1 MRHLRLH
8 FAFKPMNLND
18 LKKNGIYSIQINVF
32 VKRIDTIQIVCFLHM
47 IYSYKTCIK
56 FNLFLYIPT
65 PLLMMQLIF
74 LLTLNQQLFCF
85 RDLHRNMIACIKQ
98 PWTYSHLWKMMQKRH
113 NKEWLYSSKSRYAY
127 KRRKT
132 PKT

>member
-1 MRHLRLH
+1 M
-8 FAFKPMNLND
+8 
-18 LKKNGIYSIQINVF
+18 YSIQINVF

-85 RDLHRNMIACIKQ
+85 RDLEYDCVHKTALNLQ
-98 PWTYSHLWKMMQKRH
+98 PSLK
-113 NKEWLYSSKSRYAY
+113 NDA
-127 KRRKT
+127 KT
-132 PKT
+132 TQEGMTL